1 LRQVEQAVL
10 PFDGAIQ
17 MKRYLLAAVFVAK
30 AWAVG
35 TCTVTGPTP
44 IGQTQVYT
52 NSQPFV
58 TTITCVGDASTGSFP
73 ATTIPGLLSTAQQL
87 QGFYITRV
95 EIVPGATQP
104 TAGYKVTITDS
115 NGVDELGGNATNL
128 NASGAQIFAT
138 GAAATPING
147 LETLNITGNSVN
159 SANVTVLVFIGSG
172 NSIVGGQVSLYPNST
187 AATLTSALNV
197 TPGVVEKGARWG
209 IFNQPASGAQ
219 ATISKAAGAAGVRH
233 VADCVSFSAGA
244 VVAPTAAQLVVNLRD
259 GASGTGT
266 VLWTQEIAANGA
278 AQYATF
284 SICGL
289 NLIGS
294 SATAMTLEFSA
305 LLASVAQSVSLSGYD
320 VE

>member
-1 LRQVEQAVL
+1 MRK
-10 PFDGAIQ
+10 I
-17 MKRYLLAAVFVAK
+17 LLWLALSAP

-44 IGQTQVYT
+44 VGNTQVFT

-58 TTITCVGDASTGSFP
+58 TTIVCTADAGAATFP
-73 ATTIPGLLSTAQQL
+73 ATTIPALLSTSSQL
-87 QGFYITRV
+87 QGYYITRV

-128 NASGAQIFAT
+128 SASVAQIFAT

-147 LETLNITGNSVN
+147 SETLNITGNAVN

-172 NSIVGGQVSLYPNST
+172 NSIVGGQVALYPNST

-197 TPGVVEKGARWG
+197 TPGVVEKGARWTQLS
-209 IFNQPASGAQ
+209 QPAAGTQ
-219 ATISKAAGAAGVRH
+219 ATTSKAAGSATVRH
-233 VADCVSFSAGA
+233 VADCVSFSGA
-244 VVAPTAAQLVVNLRD
+244 TTAAVAANTQLSVNLRD
-259 GASGTGT
+259 GATGAGT
-266 VLWTQEIAANGA
+266 VIWTQTVAITTTLVGQSVAP
-278 AQYATF
+278 F

-294 SATAMTLEFSA
+294 LATAMTLEYSA
-305 LLASVAQSVSLSGYD
+305 LLANLFESVALSGYD

>member
-1 LRQVEQAVL
+1 
-10 PFDGAIQ
+10 

-209 IFNQPASGAQ
+209 IFSQPAASAQ

-233 VADCVSFSAGA
+233 VADCVSFSAGSIA
-244 VVAPTAAQLVVNLRD
+244 TPAAAAQVSVNLRD
-259 GASGTGT
+259 GATGAGT
-266 VLWTQEIAANGA
+266 VLWTQEIATTTVVG
-278 AQYATF
+278 QYATF
-284 SICGL
+284 SFCGL

-294 SATAMTLEFSA
+294 AATAMTLEFNASA
-305 LLASVAQSVSLSGYD
+305 TTVSESVSLSGYD

>member
-1 LRQVEQAVL
+1 
-10 PFDGAIQ
+10 
-17 MKRYLLAAVFVAK
+17 MKKLLALLALSVP

-44 IGQTQVYT
+44 IGNTQVFT

-58 TTITCVGDASTGSFP
+58 ATIVCTADASVGTFP
-73 ATTIPGLLSTAQQL
+73 ATTIPGLLSTTVQL

-128 NASGAQIFAT
+128 SASAAQIFAT

-147 LETLNITGNSVN
+147 SETLNITGNSVN

-187 AATLTSALNV
+187 AATLTASLNV
-197 TPGVVEKGARWG
+197 TPGVVEKGARWTQ
-209 IFNQPASGAQ
+209 ISAPAAAAQ
-219 ATISKAAGAAGVRH
+219 ATTSKAAGAAGVRH
-233 VADCVSFSAGA
+233 VADCVTIALSAIA
-244 VVAPTAAQLVVNLRD
+244 APTATAVSVNLRD
-259 GASGTGT
+259 GATGAGT
-266 VLWTQEIAANGA
+266 VIWTQTLAAPASTGNF
-278 AQYATF
+278 ATT

-305 LLASVAQSVSLSGYD
+305 GIASVSESVALSGYD